1 MSIFKESFKPG
12 IKTQIQTRQNAL
24 GGIFGVRTAEAMQY
38 FNSRNAW
45 IKMQSGVDVGGS
57 SDLAKKYILQG
68 GILAPGGTKRN
79 LEIGQDSAYSTVSP
93 NGETYRL
100 GIRPMPGITSI
111 DVKSKSAFGSLR
123 EVTVKYQCWD
133 IKQLEDLELL
143 YMRPGYTALVEWG
156 WFPYL
161 DNPTTPGAAPKLT
174 PSYYGYDILSG
185 TTTISKEG
193 LWNGIYSS
201 SSQNG
206 NYDAVYGFIKNYQ
219 WSARQDGGYDC
230 TTTIITMGE
239 ILESLKINYGANDTT
254 AQEKGILGWVGTNA
268 FRAIDDPVPKA
279 YAINIL
285 AGMITEM
292 YQAATLGPGF
302 EQPTTTCPIVLGEG
316 TMNIPAK
323 GYYPNYGFF
332 RWELNI
338 EHGKNTNT
346 PFASAAQIYC
356 RLKDFVDLLNKNIL
370 IHDTGA
376 NGTRTKPIVAI
387 SIEESYVHQA
397 GGSPLLCLS
406 HPFQLSTD
414 PSVCIIKNDRWKD
427 PKTHFGIDIPNNP
440 LIDVMGGLK
449 STFFAGNAA
458 NPDAEFGNI
467 GNIYVNLGFLYSLS
481 HNGELQ
487 ANDKKEKNDI
497 VIFDYLK
504 AVLAGVNTALG
515 NVANLDVMVDP
526 VDSVARIIDVNYVDL
541 RKRDDVYKDAFTF
554 ELHNNRSIVRSYKLE
569 SQIFPEQ
576 STIVAIG
583 AQAQGGALGAE
594 TNTMVD
600 FNKGIVDR
608 IVPKREAP
616 IRISDYSNP
625 AKEAEKRIQ
634 QIKNSLQTV
643 TNLIL
648 AFQPGWWSGEGSYN
662 AQESSKYAN
671 ALKDIIQYIKSLTGD
686 DNKNRAII
694 PTKLSME
701 IDGIGGLIIG
711 NIFRIPDE
719 LLPRG
724 YKGTGTGNPGPTKMA
739 YVVTGIGHSI
749 QNNDWKTHLDAQVI
763 LLDSPKGNYSY
774 ASGISMVANILAN
787 ISASSTPPPTPPRTT
802 RALTTINQI
811 VLHATSGFKTGP
823 GTIADWVSAGA
834 GTGAHYIIDRAGV
847 VTNYIPL
854 NEIANHVKYGYST
867 KTIGIELCN
876 IEWFDKTGGGLFN
889 SQGGTFNP
897 SDWTDF
903 QRKCHLWGANNTS
916 EGWFDLGWYLNG
928 YRYFEKFTSPQ
939 IASLKTV
946 LKDILNQCPNI
957 SLNYT
962 ADTLNIYQNVY
973 GLKNITALPTAGQ
986 RINMTATYNVISPG
1000 IYTHNVLDP
1009 TRRTDIH
1016 IHAPMVD
1023 MLKALKTETGR

>member
-12 IKTQIQTRQNAL
+12 IKTQIKIRENAL
-24 GGIFGVRTAEAMQY
+24 GGFLGGRGAEAMQY
-38 FNSRNAW
+38 YNSRNAW
-45 IKMQSGVDVGGS
+45 IKMQSGVDVGGTN
-57 SDLAKKYILQG
+57 DLAKAYILQG
-68 GILAPGGTKRN
+68 GALTSTGNIRQSY
-79 LEIGQDSAYSTVSP
+79 IGKEGAYDTASP
-93 NGETYRL
+93 SGETYRL

-156 WFPYL
+156 WVPYL
-161 DNPTTPGAAPKLT
+161 DNSTKLQSTPAHSIPLANIAA
-174 PSYYGYDILSG
+174 G
-185 TTTISKEG
+185 TTKEAI
-193 LWNGIYSS
+193 WNDIYKYSS
-201 SSQNG
+201 MTG

-219 WSARQDGGYDC
+219 WSARADGGYDC

-268 FRAIDDPVPKA
+268 FLNIDDPVPKA

-292 YQAATLGPGF
+292 YQAAIAGPGF
-302 EQPTTTCPIVLGEG
+302 EPPLANLPPTFGEG

-323 GYYPNYGFF
+323 GYAPNYGFF
-332 RWELNI
+332 RWDLNI

-376 NGTRTKPIVAI
+376 NGTRTKPIVEI
-387 SIEESYVHQA
+387 SLEESYVHQA

-427 PKTHFGIDIPNNP
+427 PKTYFGIDIPGNP
-440 LIDVMGGLK
+440 LVDVMGGLK
-449 STFFAGNAA
+449 STFFGVNPT
-458 NPDAEFGNI
+458 NPDAEFGII

-554 ELHNNRSIVRSYKLE
+554 ELHNTRSIVRSYKLE

-583 AQAQGGALGAE
+583 AQSQGGALGAE

-600 FNKGIVDR
+600 FNKGIIDR

-616 IRISDYSNP
+616 IRISNYSDP

-634 QIKNSLQTV
+634 QIKNSLQTI
-643 TNLIL
+643 TKLIL

-662 AQESSKYAN
+662 AQDSSKYAN
-671 ALKDIIQYIKSLTGD
+671 AIKDIIQYIKSLTGD

-701 IDGIGGLIIG
+701 IDGIGGIIIG
-711 NIFRIPDE
+711 NLFRIPDE

-749 QNNDWKTHLDAQVI
+749 QSNDWKTHLDAQVI
-763 LLDSPKGNYSY
+763 LLDPPKGNYSY
-774 ASGISMVANILAN
+774 ASGLTMVANILSH
-787 ISASSTPPPTPPRTT
+787 ISSSGTPPPSIPRTL
-802 RALTTINQI
+802 ASVNQI
-811 VLHATSGFKTGP
+811 ILHDTAGYGNAAATV
-823 GTIADWVSAGA
+823 ADLPTRGLSI
-834 GTGAHYIIDRAGV
+834 HYAIDRAGNIARG
-847 VTNYIPL
+847 TPL
-854 NEIANHVKYGYST
+854 DQVAQHAGVANTHSV
-867 KTIGIELCN
+867 GIEICN
-876 IEWFDKTGGGLFN
+876 IGYLKEVSGKYEDEYAHDPSHPSTPWPKDGVAFKAHLTPANVWGGWN
-889 SQGGTFNP
+889 
-897 SDWTDF
+897 
-903 QRKCHLWGANNTS
+903 
-916 EGWFDLGWYLNG
+916 DLGWYLNR
-928 YRYFEKFTSPQ
+928 YRIYEEYSAAQ
-939 IASLKTV
+939 IAALKTV
-946 LKDILNQCPNI
+946 IKEILTSCPNI
-957 SLNYT
+957 HLNYT
-962 ADTLNIYQNVY
+962 DDDLSVYKNVF
-973 GLKNITALPTAGQ
+973 GLKSLTALPTAGQ
-986 RINMTATYNVISPG
+986 VVDTTRDYAATNSGIFAHAVIS
-1000 IYTHNVLDP
+1000 TARADA
-1009 TRRTDIH
+1009 H
-1016 IHAPMVD
+1016 IGASMVA
-1023 MLKALKTETGR
+1023 MLRQIKTETGR